1 MDVVVLLMLGPLI
14 ALAAVSTAVAAGSR
28 GNGPDL
34 GDVGS
39 VWAVFALLISVTSA
53 HGLLR
58 RGVRGAIDPQ
68 EG

>member
-14 ALAAVSTAVAAGSR
+14 AVAAVSTAVAAGSR
-28 GNGPDL
+28 GNGPGL

-58 RGVRGAIDPQ
+58 RRVRGAIDPQ